1 MTAKR
6 AGTLLIALVSSLLLT
21 GCDVPT
27 NLEGLFD
34 WRDKFF
40 LHIETSTVEQLLGP
54 LLGLLTAMATVIALW
69 GVITNM
75 RNRKSPWGGTY
86 LTGLVLLVTAGL
98 ILKYIPIATSF
109 GISILPQ
116 DLTLD
121 KVFGA
126 LRWELSSNPIEL
138 ATVAWGISFTLVLPL
153 ISAFWEIVMLVAAVI
168 AIAMSI
174 TGQTIKGVIFAVV
187 QILGWGL
194 FLVMY
199 NTLVSL
205 IGTYYP
211 TWNLSSVAVLTSVFY
226 MGATLFLLL
235 ACYVGLPWLA
245 ASLAPSRSA
254 EEVKERE
261 EKRRFNIDLNDILN
275 SPIPI
280 PIPYERHEESEV
292 DDGEDGDEMPPYYT
306 WGPYNPESPQNP
318 GSPESPIP
326 VIYLPGGI
334 SEEYVERGSAPDV
347 IELGGGGSEGK
358 EYDYVP
364 LVENDTKTYTKP
376 IQSEQPPTQ
385 PVRNPSKVNEE
396 DLLPDSTKNPSSTSE
411 KRRAETIS
419 KAAEILTVAG
429 TVTGQPKL
437 VLGGK
442 AVKFAVRIAEE
453 LSAPDADPKDVLSRQ
468 VKAIAEKAAE
478 SLFPG
483 ISDEDLLPD
492 TGKKGGEF

>member
-1 MTAKR
+1 MTARR

-40 LHIETSTVEQLLGP
+40 LNIETSTVEQLLGP

-75 RNRKSPWGGTY
+75 RNRKSPWGGSY

-98 ILKYIPIATSF
+98 ILVYIPIATSF
-109 GISILPQ
+109 GESVFPQ
-116 DLTLD
+116 DLNLD

-174 TGQTIKGVIFAVV
+174 TGQTIKGVIFVIAQV
-187 QILGWGL
+187 LGWGL

-211 TWNLSSVAVLTSVFY
+211 TWNLSSVTVLTSVFY
-226 MGATLFLLL
+226 IAATLFLLL
-235 ACYVGLPWLA
+235 ACYIGLPWLA
-245 ASLAPSRSA
+245 ASLAPSRSI
-254 EEVKERE
+254 EEVKEKE
-261 EKRRFNIDLNDILN
+261 EKRRWKIDLNDILN

-280 PIPYERHEESEV
+280 PIPYERHEDSEV
-292 DDGEDGDEMPPYYT
+292 ADGDEGDEMPPYYT
-306 WGPYNPESPQNP
+306 WDPNGPESPQSP

-326 VIYLPGGI
+326 AIYLPGGI
-334 SEEYVERGSAPDV
+334 SDDRVERVSAPDV
-347 IELGGGGSEGK
+347 IELGSGGSEG
-358 EYDYVP
+358 ERYDYVP

-376 IQSEQPPTQ
+376 VQSEQSSSRPDRT
-385 PVRNPSKVNEE
+385 PSKVNEE
-396 DLLPDSTKNPSSTSE
+396 NLLPDSTKNPGLTRE
-411 KRRAETIS
+411 QRRAETIN

-442 AVKFAVRIAEE
+442 AVKFAGRIAEE